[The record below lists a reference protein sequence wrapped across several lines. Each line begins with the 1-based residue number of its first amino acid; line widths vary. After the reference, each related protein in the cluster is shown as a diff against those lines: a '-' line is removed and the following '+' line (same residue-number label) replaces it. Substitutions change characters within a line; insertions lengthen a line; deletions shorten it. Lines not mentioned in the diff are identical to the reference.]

1 MSEETYEGLPRNK
14 IFWDPKIDY
23 SKCISCGECVKF
35 CHQNAFTFKKENGSN
50 RPIVNSNRCIIFC
63 RGCEEQCPVGAISHP
78 DEEETQRTID
88 NLKEEQT
95 KNK

>member
-1 MSEETYEGLPRNK
+1 
-14 IFWDPKIDY
+14 
-23 SKCISCGECVKF
+23 
-35 CHQNAFTFKKENGSN
+35 
-50 RPIVNSNRCIIFC
+50 VNSNRCIIFC